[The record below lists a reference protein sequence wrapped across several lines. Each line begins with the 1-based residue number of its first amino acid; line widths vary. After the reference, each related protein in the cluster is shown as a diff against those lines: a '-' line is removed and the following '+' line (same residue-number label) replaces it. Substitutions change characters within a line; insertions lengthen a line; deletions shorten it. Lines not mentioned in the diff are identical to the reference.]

1 MTTINGQL
9 IMHQTLARNIL
20 HVVLLNLFNNPASSF
35 SLQCLALSN
44 MPCILF
50 IHLVHYWSPPLEF
63 SLHEV

>member
-20 HVVLLNLFNNPASSF
+20 HVILFHLFNNSASSF

-44 MPCILF
+44 TPYILF
-50 IHLVHYWSPPLEF
+50 IYLVYYRSPP
-63 SLHEV
+63 